1 MQENNVDSTDLD
13 EVKVDAKSD
22 STKLPMETNK
32 ENRKTRR
39 MKAKLARM
47 NPLPVKRTNWVERIV
62 GEMKENTKVVTKVV
76 DGKLD
81 KFLKK
86 V

>member
-1 MQENNVDSTDLD
+1 MQD
-13 EVKVDAKSD
+13 EKKVEVSEE
-22 STKLPMETNK
+22 LPVETNK
-32 ENRKTRR
+32 ENRKTR
-39 MKAKLARM
+39 RM

-62 GEMKENTKVVTKVV
+62 GEMKDNKEVVSKVV